1 MNKVEVQI
9 VKQFPEQ
16 NYIAGSSLNEVCNLF
31 SISIEQTWHDL
42 KVCLDPVQFI
52 HFNDCF

>member
-16 NYIAGSSLNEVCNLF
+16 NYIAGSSLNEVCNLL